1 MAAEFLV
8 DAVGTDA
15 EVLYERAVGDGI
27 YEGHTTNYMK
37 VHGRS
42 EVDLTNRICKTH
54 ITRAEGEMLFGDDR
68 GIRKGICNN

>member
-1 MAAEFLV
+1 MAAEFLA
-8 DAVGTDA
+8 DAAGTDA

-54 ITRAEGEMLFGDDR
+54 IHKAEANKLSGDAEV
-68 GIRKGICNN
+68 

>member
-1 MAAEFLV
+1 MAADFLA

-15 EVLYERAVGDGI
+15 GI

-42 EVDLTNRICKTH
+42 EADLTNRIAKTH
-54 ITRAEGEMLFGDDR
+54 ITRAEGEMLFGDVEA
-68 GIRKGICNN
+68 